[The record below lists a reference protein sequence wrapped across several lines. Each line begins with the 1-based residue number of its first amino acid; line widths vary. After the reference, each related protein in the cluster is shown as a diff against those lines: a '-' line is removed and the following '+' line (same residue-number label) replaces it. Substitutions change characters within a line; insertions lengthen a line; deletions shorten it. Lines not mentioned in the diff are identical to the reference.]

1 MKVKS
6 RCDIRLKVTTVTRK
20 QFQHLHFT
28 LFGKELTLTPD
39 HHTHLSTQVTT
50 AWDGS
55 LVVDSSVSC
64 SCVSI
69 FIIQACAPGQ
79 KVHSLHQNRDW
90 VNRLLRYFSTEVLYK
105 LQSL

>member
-50 AWDGS
+50 A
-55 LVVDSSVSC
+55 
-64 SCVSI
+64 
-69 FIIQACAPGQ
+69 
-79 KVHSLHQNRDW
+79 
-90 VNRLLRYFSTEVLYK
+90 
-105 LQSL
+105 